1 MTVVFTSHAKARLAE
16 RAHMG
21 LNVGYKFAR
30 KAFKKEDENA
40 NNSPILKEYIQ
51 KNSDERATVCA
62 YKHLMFVIVKEGQ
75 KLVVLTVM
83 ILKK

>member
-1 MTVVFTSHAKARLAE
+1 MTVVFTSHAKMRLAQ
-16 RAHMG
+16 RAHMDLG
-21 LNVGYKFAR
+21 SGYKFAR
-30 KAFKKEDENA
+30 KAYKQEDTIA
-40 NNSPILKEYIQ
+40 NNSPILQEYIQ
-51 KNSDERATVCA
+51 KNQDERATVCA